1 MGLTYSL
8 FLDFTLYTRKS
19 PSPPGYT
26 SITRPSGQSPRLA
39 SGSIIITTSPFFRLC
54 LGWNHL
60 FRQLILGKNSL
71 LHLFQNIFRSCCT
84 RCHLF
89 FGLQPLH
96 PVLQARIAHP
106 TGPQESGWG
115 LVETGRYGLNSRR

>member
-8 FLDFTLYTRKS
+8 FLDFTLTTRTS

-26 SITRPSGQSPRLA
+26 SVTRPSGQSPQLV
-39 SGSIIITTSPFFRLC
+39 SGSIIITSPFFWLC

-60 FRQLILGKNSL
+60 FHKLILGKNSL

-84 RCHLF
+84 RSNLF
-89 FGLQPLH
+89 FGCKPISSSASGTSC
-96 PVLQARIAHP
+96 PANWPARKWL
-106 TGPQESGWG
+106 GVSGDRSLWSE
-115 LVETGRYGLNSRR
+115 LK